1 MASTHSASGVYSAS
15 GRRLSPR
22 TSATPDVSAPELRD
36 DGKHAKIE
44 LVRVLGPFVEEVGN
58 HCVEPPLNTIPVSP
72 HSATLARQP
81 RLRSLGIGAS
91 P

>member
-22 TSATPDVSAPELRD
+22 TSVTPDVCRTRD

-58 HCVEPPLNTIPVSP
+58 DCVEPPLNAIPVSP